1 MADGRV
7 RQAMDLEQNLAR
19 AAAGGGAG
27 YTFRVDS
34 TPSDPGSTAPPEGSQ
49 PTPVPA
55 TGRDR
60 KRGAKEPRSEQER
73 QRRRSIAWDVVMV
86 QLALVNLCLLLFDFT
101 YLDFR
106 AFWMKRLP
114 VVVRLY
120 DPVKGIEP
128 NPSTARYV
136 ELAGELAA
144 ERKAHDSV
152 EVESRLEELRHLGVE
167 GLDHRSFERVGQIQE
182 IRAFDQR
189 LRSFVAR
196 RDGLDAA
203 RLSAPQALD
212 LLWRPG
218 SDAELTATLD
228 FFTRDLEPLLA
239 RNYYR
244 AFDRDGDY
252 VDRGWLVD
260 LPFLLVFSFEFY
272 GQWLLSWR
280 RRQYTE
286 WWIFPLVRWYDF
298 LGIVP
303 LPQFRFFRLFRI
315 GSLYMRLRRSQYS
328 SVGEDIVSR
337 AVAQVARMVTEEVTD
352 RVTVRILSASQQAL
366 ANGIQARITAAVLEP
381 RRDLLVRE
389 LAGAIERAVGDS
401 ETRAT
406 ARILLDEALERAS
419 TSADSLRNLPLP
431 RALVEPVVVAV
442 GRAVFD
448 SIFQTLGAT
457 LQEEEGRAAL
467 EDLLGEVVDGM
478 IEEFTAGTGERI
490 LREALVETL
499 DHVKGAVAARDWAV
513 DR

>member
-1 MADGRV
+1 
-7 RQAMDLEQNLAR
+7 
-19 AAAGGGAG
+19 
-27 YTFRVDS
+27 
-34 TPSDPGSTAPPEGSQ
+34 
-49 PTPVPA
+49 
-55 TGRDR
+55 
-60 KRGAKEPRSEQER
+60 
-73 QRRRSIAWDVVMV
+73 MV

-101 YLDFR
+101 YLELR
-106 AFWMKRLP
+106 GFWMKRLP

-128 NPSTARYV
+128 NPFVTRY
-136 ELAGELAA
+136 LALESSLAA
-144 ERKAHDSV
+144 AHRAADAIGV
-152 EVESRLEELRHLGVE
+152 EALLAELRGLGAE
-167 GLDHRSFERVGQIQE
+167 AADHRSFERIGQQQE

-189 LRSFVAR
+189 LRGFVAR
-196 RDGLDAA
+196 RDGLDPAG
-203 RLSAPQALD
+203 LSAPRALD
-212 LLWRPG
+212 LLWRSG
-218 SDAELTATLD
+218 SEEELGASLD
-228 FFTRDLEPLLA
+228 FFTAELEPLLA

-252 VDRGWLVD
+252 VDRGWLID
-260 LPFLLVFSFEFY
+260 LPFLLLFSFEFY
-272 GQWLLSWR
+272 GQWYLAWR
-280 RRQYTE
+280 RRTYTE
-286 WWIFPLVRWYDF
+286 WWIYPLVRWYDF

-303 LPQFRFFRLFRI
+303 LPQFRFFRLFRV
-315 GSLYMRLRRSQYS
+315 GSLYVRLRRSQYS

-337 AVAQVARMVTEEVTD
+337 AVGQVARMVTEEVTD

-366 ANGIQARITAAVLEP
+366 AGGIQARITAAVLEP

-442 GRAVFD
+442 GRAAFD

-457 LQEEEGRAAL
+457 LREEEGRAAL

-499 DHVKGAVAARDWAV
+499 DHVKGAVAARDWGV
-513 DR
+513 GTGNLTNLSL